1 MYDPYFIWGGL
12 SKKRIR
18 NSKKNEL
25 GIIIER
31 FPIVIKINI
40 NINKVIFNNK
50 III

>member
-31 FPIVIKINI
+31 FPHIVKKINI
-40 NINKVIFNNK
+40 NINKVFLTIK
-50 III
+50 